1 MLLHTVQQ
9 PYTVL
14 CMSQKLTD
22 DQEGE
27 AVVLALRLPQKL
39 IDALDQVQ
47 REQESEMRVK
57 ARLSRSSVARAL
69 LEEALRRHGALSE
82 PSDSKPKE
90 PVEPAPV
97 DPEPTPHKKAKR
109 SSKAVS
115 KRKGSKSTPT
125 AAKRKSKSKRSTR
138 S

>member
-39 IDALDQVQ
+39 IEAIDQVQ
-47 REQESEMRVK
+47 QEQERKMTVK

-69 LEEALRRHGALSE
+69 LEEALRKHGALRE
-82 PSDSKPKE
+82 PSDSAAKE
-90 PVEPAPV
+90 PAEPAEATA
-97 DPEPTPHKKAKR
+97 EPTPRKRAKSKGPKGTKSKPAATKRKNKPKR
-109 SSKAVS
+109 SP
-115 KRKGSKSTPT
+115 RG
-125 AAKRKSKSKRSTR
+125 
-138 S
+138 